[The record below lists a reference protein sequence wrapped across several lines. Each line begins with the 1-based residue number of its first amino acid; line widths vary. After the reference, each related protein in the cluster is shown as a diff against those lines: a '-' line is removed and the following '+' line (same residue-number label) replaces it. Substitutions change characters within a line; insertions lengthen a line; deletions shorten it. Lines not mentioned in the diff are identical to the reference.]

1 MNLYQVAEEI
11 SRRLSAI
18 FLRDNSGKRPVYGS
32 IQKFQEDPNWSDYIQ
47 FHEYFHG
54 DTGAG
59 IGASHQTGWTGTIA
73 RTMQLFAQMSMEDS
87 LNLGKTSSLKGTKKP
102 VQPDKKQKSR
112 KTEVGSQK

>member
-1 MNLYQVAEEI
+1 MNLYQVAKRYHI
-11 SRRLSAI
+11 G
-18 FLRDNSGKRPVYGS
+18 FLQYFLKDKSGHRPVYGN
-32 IQKFQEDPNWSDYIQ
+32 IQKFQNDPFWSDYIQ

-87 LNLGKTSSLKGTKKP
+87 LKLGKTNSLKSNKEQVDSEADKRTKKT
-102 VQPDKKQKSR
+102 VSKNK
-112 KTEVGSQK
+112 